1 MEGLQKRAKDEY
13 SKELFEILKSKIDDY
28 KEKLSKVYKME
39 IDSANKILGNALAS
53 DFWPI
58 FSYLSDDNED
68 DDPEEMNSK

>member
-39 IDSANKILGNALAS
+39 IDSGNK
-53 DFWPI
+53 PH
-58 FSYLSDDNED
+58 
-68 DDPEEMNSK
+68 NSKLNSPYKKLVKKCINRLGKNKL